1 MLKEGAQEGL
11 WTYCYPE
18 LSCTEK
24 ENSGNSSVNYRVQK
38 MVNNGPQDTVVV
50 MDYVSTQLQQENAR
64 KMRNR
69 IRKKLFAAKLPGTTL
84 GTVLAAKVSTE
95 VFIKISTAVSIF
107 SYNLFF
113 WMGAQC
119 YDLGEMEN
127 DTADENNFGETGE
140 QDDTADENESGE
152 TGEQDNESGE
162 TEGQDEKGEE
172 KIDGKCGKQISEV
185 KKAVEAVLKLLP
197 LWLTFA
203 STCYLV
209 NATAESFFMEQ
220 VDYLENN
227 TESFK
232 IPKSVFFSFPDIVS
246 HITWQVSDYL
256 VEQFHDENKEARWA
270 RLLRIS
276 IGMLF
281 SSLCCIVASLVAH
294 RLDSNYN
301 SASMLWLL
309 LQFLLW
315 VGSDNDISK
324 SHLDNYYRMLAI
336 ITLSSTFVFTVV
348 GIAYELR
355 EKEDTAKSGK
365 KG

>member
-24 ENSGNSSVNYRVQK
+24 ENSGNSSVKYRVQK

-50 MDYVSTQLQQENAR
+50 IDYVSTQLQQENAR

-69 IRKKLFAAKLPGTTL
+69 IRKKLFAAKLPGTIL

-127 DTADENNFGETGE
+127 DTADKNNSGETE
-140 QDDTADENESGE
+140 DQDDTADENESGE
-152 TGEQDNESGE
+152 TGEQDNES
-162 TEGQDEKGEE
+162 
-172 KIDGKCGKQISEV
+172 
-185 KKAVEAVLKLLP
+185 
-197 LWLTFA
+197 
-203 STCYLV
+203 
-209 NATAESFFMEQ
+209 
-220 VDYLENN
+220 
-227 TESFK
+227 
-232 IPKSVFFSFPDIVS
+232 
-246 HITWQVSDYL
+246 
-256 VEQFHDENKEARWA
+256 
-270 RLLRIS
+270 
-276 IGMLF
+276 
-281 SSLCCIVASLVAH
+281 VASLVAH

-309 LQFLLW
+309 LQFLLLGMMKGILEEGLEEFLRDHLDSYLQVKAVCDIADSVGNFLSMILTAASPSSW

-336 ITLSSTFVFTVV
+336 ITLSSTFLFTIVA
-348 GIAYELR
+348 IAYELR
-355 EKEDTAKSGK
+355 TKEDTAKSGK